1 MCVMLLR
8 ERERNRKNEREENA
22 KKERGRKKRRQN
34 GPQAE
39 IKVE

>member
-34 GPQAE
+34 GPHAE
-39 IKVE
+39 IKVK